1 MAFSDF
7 KVAPRKPL
15 EDFRQPLQFQP
26 FTDAGSKARED
37 EVLRM
42 LAEKRGRGGPMA
54 DPMDPSQRPPESS
67 FLTQQGDGSP
77 RVRAAALIRQK
88 LRERMGG
95 LPGEGMQ
102 TRMGG

>member
-7 KVAPRKPL
+7 QVAPRKPL
-15 EDFRQPLQFQP
+15 TDFRQPLQFQP
-26 FTDAGSKARED
+26 FTAAGASARED
-37 EVLRM
+37 EILRM

-54 DPMDPSQRPPESS
+54 DPMEPPQRPSEASS
-67 FLTQQGDGSP
+67 LTQLGGGGP

-88 LRERMGG
+88 LREQMGG
-95 LPGEGMQ
+95 LPGEGLQ